1 MIRICEC
8 GGGGGGVGET
18 RPNRIG
24 CLVAASYMGPDSD
37 SASNPNGGW
46 GGRAQGLFVKAAV
59 LIGGAV
65 LLKRLTKSKTRW
77 DHARIV
83 ADSLSGEKFSKEQA
97 SRDPDNFF
105 NIRMLTC
112 PAAEMVDGSKLL
124 YLEQAFWRT
133 PQKPFR
139 QRFYMVKPCPKE
151 LKCDVEVSSYA
162 IREVEEY
169 KNFCDRPRD
178 QRPLPEEVIG
188 DIGEHLTTIH
198 LRRCD
203 RGKRCL
209 YEGSTPPGGF
219 PNSWQNGATYSTSE
233 LAVLKNNE
241 IHTWDRGFDDDGNQ
255 VWGVKA
261 GPYEFKPAPSS
272 SYSDMFS
279 PLNFPPQQFLEKRIE
294 GSFVLQE

>member
-1 MIRICEC
+1 
-8 GGGGGGVGET
+8 
-18 RPNRIG
+18 
-24 CLVAASYMGPDSD
+24 MGPDSDSD

-219 PNSWQNGATYSTSE
+219 PNSWNGATYSTSE

>member
-1 MIRICEC
+1 
-8 GGGGGGVGET
+8 
-18 RPNRIG
+18 
-24 CLVAASYMGPDSD
+24 MGPDSD

-124 YLEQAFWRT
+124 YLEQ
-133 PQKPFR
+133 
-139 QRFYMVKPCPKE
+139 
-151 LKCDVEVSSYA
+151 VSSYA

-279 PLNFPPQQFLEKRIE
+279 PLNFPPQQFFEKRIE

>member
-1 MIRICEC
+1 
-8 GGGGGGVGET
+8 
-18 RPNRIG
+18 
-24 CLVAASYMGPDSD
+24 MGPDSDSD

-124 YLEQAFWRT
+124 YLEQ
-133 PQKPFR
+133 
-139 QRFYMVKPCPKE
+139 
-151 LKCDVEVSSYA
+151 VSSYA

-219 PNSWQNGATYSTSE
+219 PNSWNGATYSTSE

>member
-1 MIRICEC
+1 
-8 GGGGGGVGET
+8 
-18 RPNRIG
+18 
-24 CLVAASYMGPDSD
+24 
-37 SASNPNGGW
+37 
-46 GGRAQGLFVKAAV
+46 
-59 LIGGAV
+59 
-65 LLKRLTKSKTRW
+65 
-77 DHARIV
+77 
-83 ADSLSGEKFSKEQA
+83 
-97 SRDPDNFF
+97 
-105 NIRMLTC
+105 
-112 PAAEMVDGSKLL
+112 
-124 YLEQAFWRT
+124 
-133 PQKPFR
+133 
-139 QRFYMVKPCPKE
+139 MVKPCPKE

-219 PNSWQNGATYSTSE
+219 PNSWNGATYSTSE

-279 PLNFPPQQFLEKRIE
+279 PLNFPPQQFFEKRIE

>member
-1 MIRICEC
+1 
-8 GGGGGGVGET
+8 
-18 RPNRIG
+18 
-24 CLVAASYMGPDSD
+24 MGPDSD

-124 YLEQAFWRT
+124 YLEQ
-133 PQKPFR
+133 
-139 QRFYMVKPCPKE
+139 
-151 LKCDVEVSSYA
+151 VSSYA

-219 PNSWQNGATYSTSE
+219 PNSWNGATYSTSE

-279 PLNFPPQQFLEKRIE
+279 PLNFPPQQFFEKRIE

>member
-1 MIRICEC
+1 
-8 GGGGGGVGET
+8 
-18 RPNRIG
+18 
-24 CLVAASYMGPDSD
+24 MGPDSDSD

-83 ADSLSGEKFSKEQA
+83 ADSLSGEK
-97 SRDPDNFF
+97 
-105 NIRMLTC
+105 
-112 PAAEMVDGSKLL
+112 
-124 YLEQAFWRT
+124 
-133 PQKPFR
+133 
-139 QRFYMVKPCPKE
+139 
-151 LKCDVEVSSYA
+151 VSSYA

-219 PNSWQNGATYSTSE
+219 PNSWNGATYSTSE